1 MRLGRKRIPVEE
13 GDTVASALYR
23 AGIRTFSRSL
33 KYHRR
38 RGLYCGTGECPNC
51 LLTVDGVP
59 GVRSCVTPAIEGMRV
74 RREHGWPS
82 VERDVLSILDR
93 LHVLLPVGFYYKT
106 FIRPR
111 WLWGVADRIIRRAVG
126 LGRLPSGP
134 VETRTA
140 RHLHCD
146 VLVVGAGASG
156 RAAAVTAA
164 AGDERVVLCDEGD
177 VADPPAGVDVLAAA
191 RGDRDLRGTDGG
203 ARLGGRHRP
212 GPPATGRGGDG
223 WVRGPSG
230 LPGQRPPRG
239 DAGAGG
245 RRPRGTGRDA
255 RAPRGGRGGPRRGDR
270 APAVAA
276 ATPAFGSP
284 RRWFRRRWPRRCRRG
299 SGRWW
304 GPRSCAPT
312 GSTAFASPCSA
323 TPRA

>member
-1 MRLGRKRIPVEE
+1 MRL
-13 GDTVASALYR
+13 
-23 AGIRTFSRSL
+23 
-33 KYHRR
+33 
-38 RGLYCGTGECPNC
+38 
-51 LLTVDGVP
+51 
-59 GVRSCVTPAIEGMRV
+59 

-106 FIRPR
+106 FIHPR
-111 WLWGVADRIIRRAVG
+111 WLWAVADRIIRRTVG

-134 VETRTA
+134 VERRTA

-164 AGDERVVLCDEGD
+164 AADERVVLCDEGD
-177 VADPPAGVDVLAAA
+177 VSDPPAGVDVLARHAA
-191 RGDRDLRGTDGG
+191 IGIYEGPMVALASADGIVQVHPRRVVAATG
-203 ARLGGRHRP
+203 GGR
-212 GPPATGRGGDG
+212 GA
-223 WVRGPSG
+223 SG
-230 LPGQRPPRG
+230 LPGQRPPRR
-239 DAGAGG
+239 DARAGG
-245 RRPRGTGRDA
+245 RRSRGTGRDA
-255 RAPRGGRGGPRRGDR
+255 RAPRGGRGGPRRRDR

-276 ATPAFGSP
+276 
-284 RRWFRRRWPRRCRRG
+284 RRRRADRRGGRSRRRWPRRCRTG

-312 GSTAFASPCSA
+312 GRTAFASPCSG